1 MIWFIINK
9 EFFFLKKN
17 VVNLCFMGFMC
28 FIFKIEVFV
37 FDLINE
43 FMK

>member
-1 MIWFIINK
+1 MIWFIIDK
-9 EFFFLKKN
+9 EFFFKKKCCK
-17 VVNLCFMGFMC
+17 LCFMGFMC